1 MSLRT
6 TTALVCL
13 IGSGAT
19 AGEQTYSDLATA
31 ANNIMDQ
38 VNLSRTLMK
47 GASYY
52 AGVGG
57 IAPDGSVTQA
67 QLDAAMVD
75 AYNTAYQ
82 GVLDATYY
90 NTQMLLQDQHDIAMD
105 NLATSIDALV
115 DATATFATVG
125 AVAEMAADASVG
137 TVDDQLQAQA
147 ALEQT
152 DMTITET
159 DVAEYN
165 AAVQDVEKYAQE
177 AAGFLAA
184 STNTQITATSD
195 EWAKTN
201 NVSVVTYT
209 SVTYDATNDL
219 LFMSFANEANGC
231 MSVSFQNYLQNEFKT
246 ADDIYNTGIAY
257 GG

>member
-1 MSLRT
+1 
-6 TTALVCL
+6 
-13 IGSGAT
+13 
-19 AGEQTYSDLATA
+19 
-31 ANNIMDQ
+31 MDQ
-38 VNLSRTLMK
+38 VNLSRTLAT

-67 QLDAAMVD
+67 QLNETLVAAYND
-75 AYNTAYQ
+75 AYNT
-82 GVLDATYY
+82 VLNTSYY
-90 NTQMLLQDQHDIAMD
+90 NTQMLLEDQHTTAMT
-105 NLATSIDALV
+105 NLDTAIDALV

-125 AVAEMAADASVG
+125 AVAEMAAEASTG

-147 ALEQT
+147 ALETT
-152 DMTITET
+152 DMTISDA

-165 AAVQDVEKYAQE
+165 DAVADVEKYAQE

-184 STNTQITATSD
+184 SMDTRITDSTDS
-195 EWAKTN
+195 WAASN
-201 NVSVVTYT
+201 NVSVATYT
-209 SVTYDATNDL
+209 SVTYDATTDL
-219 LFMSFANEANGC
+219 LFMEFANQTYT
-231 MSVSFQNYLQNEFKT
+231 SISFQNYLQGSFKS